1 VTQLQP
7 AIDESDL
14 ILDFQ
19 QSTLRMKVIT
29 SRSPV
34 LYTVELDPES
44 ASQVLLGVSSCSYPE
59 SGSMATAIRMMRATS
74 RLVAAPSSAQSD
86 ALMAVMDKIKTRDWD
101 A

>member
-1 VTQLQP
+1 MTQLQP

-29 SRSPV
+29 SRNPV
-34 LYTVELDPES
+34 LYTVHLDPES

-59 SGSMATAIRMMRATS
+59 SGSMATAIRMMR
-74 RLVAAPSSAQSD
+74 D
-86 ALMAVMDKIKTRDWD
+86 AERTLPKGQQQAGLLLPHRPLNLMR
-101 A
+101 

>member
-1 VTQLQP
+1 MTQLQP

-59 SGSMATAIRMMRATS
+59 SGSMATAIRMMR
-74 RLVAAPSSAQSD
+74 D
-86 ALMAVMDKIKTRDWD
+86 AERTLPKGQQQAGLLLPRRPLNLMR
-101 A
+101 